1 MRQNGSFGRLLK
13 LVHEKPYLEGSR
25 PRTSLNTDRRD
36 CKIFPSL
43 LVVPKPAEATRS
55 SRRNRRGRGHDCTWG
70 DVRVLWCM
78 FTFLEGGSPHKHE
91 DQVRLANRAAATV
104 WSPQH
109 ASYAGCLHDEIHKF
123 NRLRLD
129 QPLGRGLEHLEQL
142 ITSIQNSSY
151 NPGSYN
157 VEALQSSAMEVK
169 PERMS
174 LPSVAG
180 IIDPA
185 DHLKGEHR
193 KQFQEMADNIP
204 IHDSPEDPI
213 KPCLK
218 ISPEN
223 IVPIYRK
230 LLDSG
235 VGVLIP
241 ESLALRDEHGN
252 VISAGLFAVP
262 HKETSDRVICDRRPQ
277 NQIERRLVWAKL
289 PHGCM
294 LTQIILHPDCSIRG
308 SGDDLQNYFYL
319 LRHQD
324 AWLHRNCIGNPV
336 SGAAFTE
343 YGCKPSLKYLLCFK
357 VIPMGDANA
366 VDIAQQTHLEILRE
380 AGTMR
385 ENETIRYRSPLPPT
399 DFLEGL

>member
-1 MRQNGSFGRLLK
+1 
-13 LVHEKPYLEGSR
+13 
-25 PRTSLNTDRRD
+25 
-36 CKIFPSL
+36 L

-55 SRRNRRGRGHDCTWG
+55 SRRNRRGRGHDSTWG

-91 DQVRLANRAAATV
+91 DQVRLANGAAATV

-109 ASYAGCLHDEIHKF
+109 ASYAGCLHDEIHNF

-142 ITSIQNSSY
+142 ITRIQNSSC

-193 KQFQEMADNIP
+193 KQFLEMADKIP
-204 IHDSPEDPI
+204 LHDSPEDPI

-218 ISPEN
+218 
-223 IVPIYRK
+223 
-230 LLDSG
+230 
-235 VGVLIP
+235 
-241 ESLALRDEHGN
+241 
-252 VISAGLFAVP
+252 
-262 HKETSDRVICDRRPQ
+262 
-277 NQIERRLVWAKL
+277 L

-294 LTQIILHPDCSIRG
+294 LITQIILHPNCSIRG

-319 LRHQD
+319 LRHQE
-324 AWLHRNCIGNPV
+324 AWLHRNCVGDPV

-343 YGCKPSLKYLLCFK
+343 YAQIFQSTLVLFDPCLIRVFSFK
-357 VIPMGDANA
+357 K
-366 VDIAQQTHLEILRE
+366 
-380 AGTMR
+380 
-385 ENETIRYRSPLPPT
+385 
-399 DFLEGL
+399 